1 MRNMKKLEKELTDK
15 YKQTKKAQEHVAQYY
30 AAKQTNSDTRD
41 KPVKVL
47 RHEFNND
54 IKVSNHFIIR
64 AQERFG
70 VRDLGNYEDNYK
82 LAVSWALN
90 ILNNYDTLEDGD
102 KNTWLITYKKIVIVY
117 STTDNTC
124 VTCYPMSY
132 SELNKD
138 YDTLKTTLA
147 KRELNLDELLQTK
160 VDDTLRDLYYQEAR
174 KAGKVLTRYYS
185 DIAKLYQEITNCK
198 RNSAVDDKIALIAEN
213 RSIIYDIED
222 RLKTLHDTVF

>member
-1 MRNMKKLEKELTDK
+1 MKKLEKELTDK
-15 YKQTKKAQEHVAQYY
+15 YKQTKKAQEHVAKYY
-30 AAKQTNSDTRD
+30 AAKQEDKETSDTSA

-47 RHEFNND
+47 RHDFTD

-82 LAVSWALN
+82 LAASWALN
-90 ILNNYDTLEDGD
+90 ILKNYDTVEDDD
-102 KNTWLITYKKIVIVY
+102 KNNWLVTYKKIIIVY

-132 SELNKD
+132 SELNKSC
-138 YDTLKTTLA
+138 DTLKTTLA

-185 DIAKLYQEITNCK
+185 DIAKLYQEIANCK
-198 RNSAVDDKIALIAEN
+198 RNSSVDDKIALITEN
-213 RSIIYDIED
+213 RSIIYDVEEKV
-222 RLKTLHDTVF
+222 KTLHDVVF